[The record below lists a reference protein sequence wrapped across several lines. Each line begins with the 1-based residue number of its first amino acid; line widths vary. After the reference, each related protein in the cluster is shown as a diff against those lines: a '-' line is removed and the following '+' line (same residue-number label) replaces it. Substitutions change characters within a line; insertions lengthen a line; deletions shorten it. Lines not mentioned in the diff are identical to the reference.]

1 MDGHPMGEFYG
12 LSTIDQQTN
21 AQGARGAD
29 MLVDILESG
38 DDRLLNNVEQLT
50 TWPID
55 LVVRSSTARQATS

>member
-1 MDGHPMGEFYG
+1 
-12 LSTIDQQTN
+12 
-21 AQGARGAD
+21 